1 VAVSLEDLTGSLE
14 KYTAVQAAGSGVCDL
29 CHGASP
35 SGDALCAD
43 CATTSGQVSC
53 PLRLVAPISLLRRD
67 SQLDHMLA
75 GYKSRYRPNPQLAWQ
90 VAATVARFLDA
101 HERCLEQTGG
111 RFDLLVTVPTSR
123 GPEQGQGRRGVHP
136 LRHAIRRVPAL
147 AEREAELLAPGPVAL
162 GPHRADDR
170 GFTVAAG
177 AAGARVLLLD
187 DVLATGARLQ
197 SAASALALAGATVTG
212 AVVVGRL
219 LQFHDEAAKRVWGQ
233 MRQQGFSF
241 ASCCLEEPRPFQPGL
256 DLLTP

>member
-14 KYTAVQAAGSGVCDL
+14 KYTAVQAAGSGACDL

-35 SGDALCAD
+35 SGEALCPD
-43 CATTSGQVSC
+43 CAVTSVQVSF
-53 PLRLVAPISLLRRD
+53 PLRLVVPISLLRRD
-67 SQLDHMLA
+67 SQLDRMLA

-90 VAATVARFLDA
+90 VGATVARFLDA
-101 HERCLEQTGG
+101 HRRCLERAGG
-111 RFDLLVTVPTSR
+111 PFDLLVTVPTS
-123 GPEQGQGRRGVHP
+123 QGQGRRGVHP
-136 LRHAIRRVPAL
+136 LRHAIRRFPAL
-147 AEREAELLAPGPVAL
+147 AEREAELLAPGPVPL

-170 GFTVAAG
+170 GFVVTSAA
-177 AAGARVLLLD
+177 ARGARVLLLD
-187 DVLATGARLQ
+187 DLLITGARLQ
-197 SAASALALAGATVTG
+197 SAASALQLAGATVTG
-212 AVVVGRL
+212 AVVAGRL

>member
-1 VAVSLEDLTGSLE
+1 MTVSLEDLTGSLE
-14 KYTAVQAAGSGVCDL
+14 KYTAVQAAGSGACDL

-35 SGDALCAD
+35 SGEARCPD
-43 CATTSGQVSC
+43 CATTSRQVSC

-67 SQLDHMLA
+67 SQLDRMLA

-90 VAATVARFLDA
+90 VSATVTRFLDA
-101 HERCLEQTGG
+101 HGPCLEQAGG
-111 RFDLLVTVPTSR
+111 PFDLLVTVPTS
-123 GPEQGQGRRGVHP
+123 QGQGRRGVHP
-136 LRHAIRRVPAL
+136 LRHAIRRFPAL

-170 GFTVAAG
+170 GFVAGPG

-187 DVLATGARLQ
+187 DVLVTGARLQ
-197 SAASALALAGATVTG
+197 SAASALRLAGATVTG

-241 ASCCLEEPRPFQPGL
+241 ATCCLEEPRPFQPGL